1 MKGFKRITSIVL
13 ALAMFAT
20 GIAISVP
27 TTVKADTAT
36 DNWKANGIV
45 SPKQDKFIGA
55 GYIDVKWD
63 NTLTDVSQYK
73 VYVDGDLKATV
84 SPSSDKTMS
93 TEFYTTQV
101 SEHKNVC

>member
-13 ALAMFAT
+13 ALAMVVT
-20 GIAISVP
+20 SITISGPV
-27 TTVKADTAT
+27 TVTADNAT

-45 SPKQDKFIGA
+45 SPKQDKLIGA

-73 VYVDGDLKATV
+73 VYVDGD
-84 SPSSDKTMS
+84 
-93 TEFYTTQV
+93 
-101 SEHKNVC
+101 

>member
-20 GIAISVP
+20 GIAISGP

-45 SPKQDKFIGA
+45 SPRQANWRRI
-55 GYIDVKWD
+55 
-63 NTLTDVSQYK
+63 
-73 VYVDGDLKATV
+73 
-84 SPSSDKTMS
+84 
-93 TEFYTTQV
+93 
-101 SEHKNVC
+101 H

>member
-1 MKGFKRITSIVL
+1 MKGLKRITSIVL

-20 GIAISVP
+20 GIAISGP

-45 SPKQDKFIGA
+45 SPKQDKLIGA

-73 VYVDGDLKATV
+73 SFMFDGDLKSNSITFIRQDYEYRV
-84 SPSSDKTMS
+84 LYNTGK
-93 TEFYTTQV
+93 
-101 SEHKNVC
+101 